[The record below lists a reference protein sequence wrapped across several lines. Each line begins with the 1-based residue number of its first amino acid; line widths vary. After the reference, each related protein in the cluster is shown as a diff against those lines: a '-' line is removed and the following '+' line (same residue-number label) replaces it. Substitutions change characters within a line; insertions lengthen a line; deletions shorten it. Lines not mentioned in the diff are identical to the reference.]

1 MHVCL
6 VSLSLFLAA
15 ADDAKA
21 IRYGIAPDLT
31 AFPQKTPQ
39 ETLASVIKAAE
50 AKRFDY
56 LTAQLADPA
65 FVDDRVQRL
74 YGGHFAEQVE
84 DTRTRM
90 DEPTLVILRRF
101 QKDGTW
107 KVEKE
112 SAGVSVKEYPDRG
125 IFFRLIGARWYM
137 EHRMK

>member
-6 VSLSLFLAA
+6 LSLSLLIAA
-15 ADDAKA
+15 ADDAKTS
-21 IRYGIAPDLT
+21 RYNVAPDLS

-39 ETLASVIKAAE
+39 QTLASVIKAAE

-56 LTAQLADPA
+56 LAAQLADPA
-65 FVDDRVQRL
+65 FIDDRVQRL

-90 DEPTLVILRRF
+90 DEPTLVLLRRF
-101 QKDGTW
+101 VKEGTW
-107 KVEKE
+107 QVAKE
-112 SAGVSVKEYPDRG
+112 SASVTLKEAPDRG
-125 IFFRLIGARWYM
+125 IFFRPIGERWYM